1 MIMNMF
7 TEAVENYGWMVYACI
22 ACAVIFV
29 VVIAILIFKPG
40 ASSDDSFKDEQDE
53 VVKEFVK
60 EEKMNKLNE
69 QTVVE
74 AEEEAVEEEPVN
86 EVSDTVDDKKIEAV
100 EAVVQARVVNG
111 KYEVFKELDKYKF
124 VLKASNGGVLIES
137 ELYSSKDGAIN
148 AINTVKRNITG
159 GNIEISKDKRN
170 LYQFSL
176 IASNNRVL
184 VISANYPTE
193 KRVQNAVESFK
204 RFGVTSPVVEVEN
217 KRKNSNME
225 LVEITVLEDKT
236 GGKLF
241 VVNDGE
247 GFVYQLTAN
256 NGEILCK
263 SSVYKSKNTC
273 LDGIETLK
281 TSVAEGT
288 FYVVKDKRGY
298 FQFKLY
304 SKTNRVIVLGETYE
318 SKLRAISSANSVCS
332 FIKLAVLQ

>member
-1 MIMNMF
+1 MINMF
-7 TEAVENYGWMVYACI
+7 NEAVENYGWMVYACI
-22 ACAVIFV
+22 VCAVIFI
-29 VVIAILIFKPG
+29 VVIVILIFKPG
-40 ASSDDSFKDEQDE
+40 ASSDDSVEDEQDI

-60 EEKMNKLNE
+60 EEKNNKLVE
-69 QTVVE
+69 QTVVDE
-74 AEEEAVEEEPVN
+74 VEVEDVVEIDAP
-86 EVSDTVDDKKIEAV
+86 ECDTKIETVEAV
-100 EAVVQARVVNG
+100 EAVVQARVING
-111 KYEVFKELDKYKF
+111 KYEVFKELEKYKF
-124 VLKASNGGVLIES
+124 ILKASNGGILIES

-148 AINTVKRNITG
+148 AINTVKRNLTSG
-159 GNIEISKDKRN
+159 SIEISKDKRN

-176 IASNNRVL
+176 VAANNRVL

-193 KRVQNAVESFK
+193 KRVQSAVESFK
-204 RFGVTSPVVEVEN
+204 RFAATSPVVEVEN

-225 LVEITVLEDKT
+225 LIEIDVLEDKT

-281 TSVAEGT
+281 TGVVEGT

-304 SKTNRVIVLGETYE
+304 SKTNRVIALGETYE